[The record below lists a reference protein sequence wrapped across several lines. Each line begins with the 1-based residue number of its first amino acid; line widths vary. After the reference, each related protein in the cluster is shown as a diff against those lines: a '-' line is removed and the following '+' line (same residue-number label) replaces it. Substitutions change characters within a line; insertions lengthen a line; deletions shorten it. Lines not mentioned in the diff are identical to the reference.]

1 MREVPGERIEVV
13 VVSEKGIPPTT
24 DADRDWK
31 LEDDYEFLLKFP
43 QKIDPDLM
51 LRAFRLAHHYEQ
63 EAERLQKAG
72 YGGASSILLLSKRCH
87 TLEAALR
94 EAKAISKL
102 HDNDPCACVEEMVVV
117 LNRALTQTGEKP

>member
-1 MREVPGERIEVV
+1 M
-13 VVSEKGIPPTT
+13 SEKGIPPTT

-94 EAKAISKL
+94 RHHTDIMLPPFGDCRICKPL
-102 HDNDPCACVEEMVVV
+102 F
-117 LNRALTQTGEKP
+117 TQTEEKPDETL